1 MRLPQTITATKTV
14 YEDRIDA
21 REGCNYTL
29 QVEECNHFFLLQY
42 KDDAEHTGL
51 TSCYFGK
58 ESEVTFEQAVEKI
71 KLVVTRLRDLEAI
84 VPLW

>member
-29 QVEECNHFFLLQY
+29 QVEECKHFFLLQY
-42 KDDAEHTGL
+42 KDIVNHTGL
-51 TSCYFGK
+51 TSCYFSK
-58 ESEVTFEQAVEKI
+58 ESEVTFEQAVEEI